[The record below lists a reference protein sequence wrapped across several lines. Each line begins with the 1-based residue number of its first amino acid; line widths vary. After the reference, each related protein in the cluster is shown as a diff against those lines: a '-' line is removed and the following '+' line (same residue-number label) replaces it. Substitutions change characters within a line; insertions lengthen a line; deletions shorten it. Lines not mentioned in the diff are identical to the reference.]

1 MTIQDDI
8 FTAIVDGN
16 SSAAD
21 RLVAEALAAGANAE
35 TLLQGTLVPAMAEV
49 GARFQAGEYFVSE
62 MLVSAQAMKAGL
74 KHLRPHLVSAETKP
88 IGTVVIGTVKGDLH
102 DVGKNLVGLMLE
114 GAGFK
119 VVDLGVDVTPA
130 AFVEAVRAGADLI
143 GLSALLTTTM
153 PNMVAVIKAL
163 KAAGLRDTVKI
174 LVGGAPLNQDVA
186 DKIGADGFAPDAGA
200 AVRKA
205 LTLVGAEA

>member
-1 MTIQDDI
+1 MTDL
-8 FTAIVDGN
+8 
-16 SSAAD
+16 SALKAAVVAGEQAD
-21 RLVAEALAAGANAE
+21 VEQLVGAALAAGTPAE
-35 TLLQGTLVPAMAEV
+35 QILQEGLIPAMSEV
-49 GARFQAGEYFVSE
+49 GQQFESGACFVPE
-62 MLVSAQAMKAGL
+62 MLVSARAMKAGVEL
-74 KHLRPHLVSAETKP
+74 LRPALRGAGVEPKY
-88 IGTVVIGTVKGDLH
+88 TVVIGTVKGDLH

-205 LTLVGAEA
+205 LALVGAEA

>member
-1 MTIQDDI
+1 MTDYN
-8 FTAIVDGN
+8 ALR
-16 SSAAD
+16 AAVVAGEQAEVEQ
-21 RLVAEALAAGANAE
+21 LVGAALAAGAPAE
-35 TLLQGTLVPAMAEV
+35 QILQEGLIPAMGEV
-49 GARFQAGEYFVSE
+49 GQQFETGACFVPE
-62 MLVSAQAMKAGL
+62 MLVAARAMKAGVEL
-74 KHLRPHLVSAETKP
+74 LRPALSGAGLEPKYT
-88 IGTVVIGTVKGDLH
+88 IIIGTVKGDLH
-102 DVGKNLVGLMLE
+102 DVGKNLVGLMME
-114 GAGFK
+114 GSGFK

-163 KAAGLRDTVKI
+163 KAAGLRENVKV

-186 DKIGADGFAPDAGA
+186 DRIGADGFAPDAGA